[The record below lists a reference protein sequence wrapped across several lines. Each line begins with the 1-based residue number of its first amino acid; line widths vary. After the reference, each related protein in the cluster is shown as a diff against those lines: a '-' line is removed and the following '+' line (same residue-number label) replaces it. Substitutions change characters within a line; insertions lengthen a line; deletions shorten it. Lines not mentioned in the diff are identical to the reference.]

1 MEYGQSRS
9 PKSSPRLIIQIV
21 IVLHV
26 SVILR
31 AVADT
36 CRVTLRP
43 KGFEEA
49 DGERDGD
56 GRAKDAWTR
65 DGLVPSVGE
74 IEEQR
79 AGGD

>member
-1 MEYGQSRS
+1 MEYGQSGS
-9 PKSSPRLIIQIV
+9 PKSSPRLIIQI
-21 IVLHV
+21 
-26 SVILR
+26 VILR

-65 DGLVPSVGE
+65 DGLVPSAGE

-79 AGGD
+79 AGDD